1 MTFLDYGILEC
12 RRNAPGIKPS
22 ARASFKLTVVLFGFR
37 NRINFL
43 ALLRRIGE
51 KLFVIEG
58 DEWLR
63 KTACAAAVADTLPDL
78 WTSAVSPRVWHL
90 SV

>member
-1 MTFLDYGILEC
+1 MFQELKNSG
-12 RRNAPGIKPS
+12 
-22 ARASFKLTVVLFGFR
+22 RASFKFVGCLFGFR

-43 ALLRRIGE
+43 AQLRRIGE

-58 DEWLR
+58 DVWLR
-63 KTACAAAVADTLPDL
+63 KTARAAAVADTLLDL
-78 WTSAVSPRVWHL
+78 WTSAVSPKVWHL